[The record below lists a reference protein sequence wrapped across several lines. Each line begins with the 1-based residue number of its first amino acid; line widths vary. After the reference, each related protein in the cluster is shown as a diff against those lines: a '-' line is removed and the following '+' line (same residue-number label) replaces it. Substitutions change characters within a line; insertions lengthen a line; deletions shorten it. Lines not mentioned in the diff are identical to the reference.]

1 MLPGK
6 VVAFKLL
13 TADFRDLN
21 CIHNMTQKNQ
31 QVRLRL
37 GRNAW
42 LAITILAVAL
52 CGTTAQPILAK
63 PRSAEI
69 TNATVQRDLVYK
81 RVNGTVLTLDLYC
94 PEKVSGPLPVIV
106 WIHGGGWNRGRKE
119 QCPAVRIVDEEYAV
133 ASIDYRLTE
142 VAPFPAQI
150 EDCKAAVRW
159 LRANA
164 AKYNLD
170 PNRIGVWGFS
180 TGGHLAALL
189 GTSGGVPELEGGG
202 DNLNVS
208 SRVQAVCVVSGPGDL
223 LQLYRDATGP
233 SGAEMNP
240 KVKPALEALIGGPVE
255 ESKTRAMAASPISY
269 ISKDDPPFL
278 IIQGENDPTVPVGL
292 TQSFFAA
299 LKAAGVDATLN
310 IAPGRGHGVGGPKF
324 DPVIKAFFDKHLR
337 KTQGSDS
344 NGR

>member
-1 MLPGK
+1 M
-6 VVAFKLL
+6 
-13 TADFRDLN
+13 ADFREQDRI
-21 CIHNMTQKNQ
+21 CYMIPTHQRQ
-31 QVRLRL
+31 DRRP
-37 GRNAW
+37 W
-42 LAITILAVAL
+42 LVVTIASVVLWSQIAE
-52 CGTTAQPILAK
+52 PILAK
-63 PRSAEI
+63 PRPAEI
-69 TNATVQRDLVYK
+69 TNAAVQRDLVYK

-94 PEKVSGPLPVIV
+94 PENVSSPLPVIV
-106 WIHGGGWNRGRKE
+106 WIHGGGWSRGRKE
-119 QCPAVRIVDEEYAV
+119 QCPAVRIVDEGYAV

-164 AKYNLD
+164 SKYNLYPD
-170 PNRIGVWGFS
+170 RIGVWGFS
-180 TGGHLAALL
+180 AGGHLAALL
-189 GTSGGVPELEGGG
+189 GTSGGVKELEGTG
-202 DNLNVS
+202 DNMSYS

-255 ESKTRAMAASPISY
+255 EYKTRAMAASPISY

-310 IAPGRGHGVGGPKF
+310 IAPGQGHGVGGPKF
-324 DPVIKAFFDKHLR
+324 DPVIKAFFDKYLR

-344 NGR
+344 NGG